1 LLGLFFVIGW
11 AGLVLLGLSTLA
23 PNHFRLPADLP
34 INALLV
40 VGSMILGVGAVIN
53 RGCFLGSV
61 SQLSRGDSNYLMTLI
76 GIAIALRTIEFKAE
90 GSLPAA
96 ARGTQQVGGAGIAGA
111 IALVAFTLLATYSV
125 RSFLKR
131 RRATMLA
138 LIVVGLAGGTI
149 YTLSPDWSYTSV
161 LDRAVHGNFGGQIWY
176 EESAALLL
184 FGGAL
189 LSSSLRH
196 KFNLVRPSAR
206 AATACLAGGF
216 LMGAGAKFIPGG
228 NDTLMLW
235 SIPGLAVYGIVAYLI
250 MIATIAGLTLLMSSG
265 GIWRTTGA
273 ITK

>member
-161 LDRAVHGNFGGQIWY
+161 LDRAVHGNFGG
-176 EESAALLL
+176 
-184 FGGAL
+184 AL